1 MKKLL
6 IVIFAIGMIA
16 GISNAASGSITVD
29 SHLYSGVDY
38 TSGLIVPLEAG
49 TYEFFIEDGAWSSS
63 YGSLDWMW
71 NVNIYQSSTA
81 QYTLG
86 TFEIYTS
93 PDEALSGEKLKDTS
107 SVQLTLSEDDN
118 LYFYNDVSGITS
130 PNSYGSVNIGVNFSP
145 PVVPE
150 PVSSILFV
158 TGGAFLAGRRY
169 LKRKSIDS

>member
-16 GISNAASGSITVD
+16 VVSNAASGSITVD
-29 SHLYSGVDY
+29 SYLYSGVDY

-49 TYEFFIEDGAWSSS
+49 TYEFYIEDGAWSSS
-63 YGSLDWMW
+63 YGSTDWMW
-71 NVNIYQSSTA
+71 NVNIYQTSTVE
-81 QYTLG
+81 YTLG
-86 TFEIYTS
+86 TFEIYTT
-93 PDEALSGEKLKDTS
+93 PNEALSENS
-107 SVQLTLSEDDN
+107 PASVHLTLSEDDN
-118 LYFYNDVSGITS
+118 LYFFNDVSDIIN